1 MTIGEFTRGSEGS
14 TELDCRP
21 VKVADAAA
29 GVSHP
34 TSSGLILWSVELSN
48 FGQSFQGQVETIH
61 STGSSQVPRLADAC
75 IKAQHH
81 SRFNSSMIYS
91 FSTNLLP
98 AM

>member
-34 TSSGLILWSVELSN
+34 TSSGLIL
-48 FGQSFQGQVETIH
+48 
-61 STGSSQVPRLADAC
+61 
-75 IKAQHH
+75 
-81 SRFNSSMIYS
+81 
-91 FSTNLLP
+91 
-98 AM
+98 